1 MEGMQMKKQI
11 GLFLGVLLLI
21 GATGC
26 GKEPQKQVL
35 YENKDLGIGFLMPEG
50 YKENPYEVEE
60 NVTHAGT
67 VINFLEPKSKAL
79 VFSLYSMDK
88 DYWDNE
94 VKESFSI
101 PYRELYRDD
110 RNVLLY
116 LSVSDVQYDVND
128 PAQKE
133 KYFELLNLKDEV
145 LDSLYFLE

>member
-1 MEGMQMKKQI
+1 
-11 GLFLGVLLLI
+11 
-21 GATGC
+21 
-26 GKEPQKQVL
+26 
-35 YENKDLGIGFLMPEG
+35 
-50 YKENPYEVEE
+50 
-60 NVTHAGT
+60 
-67 VINFLEPKSKAL
+67 
-79 VFSLYSMDK
+79 MDK

-110 RNVLLY
+110 KNVLLY

>member
-1 MEGMQMKKQI
+1 MKKQI

>member
-1 MEGMQMKKQI
+1 MKKI
-11 GLFLGVLLLI
+11 LI
-21 GATGC
+21 GILVVVIVVIG
-26 GKEPQKQVL
+26 GIFVYENQKNTEQVL

-60 NVTHAGT
+60 SVTDTGT
-67 VINFLEPKSKAL
+67 IINFLEPESKAL
-79 VFSLYSMDK
+79 VFSLYSMDC

-110 RNVLLY
+110 KNVLLY

>member
-1 MEGMQMKKQI
+1 MKKI
-11 GLFLGVLLLI
+11 LI
-21 GATGC
+21 GILVVVIVVIG
-26 GKEPQKQVL
+26 GIFVYENQKNTEQVL

-110 RNVLLY
+110 KNVLLY

-133 KYFELLNLKDEV
+133 KYFELWNLKDEV

>member
-1 MEGMQMKKQI
+1 MKKI
-11 GLFLGVLLLI
+11 LI
-21 GATGC
+21 GILVVVIVVIG
-26 GKEPQKQVL
+26 GIFVYENQKNTEQVL

-110 RNVLLY
+110 KNVLLY

-128 PAQKE
+128 PAQKD

>member
-1 MEGMQMKKQI
+1 MKKI
-11 GLFLGVLLLI
+11 LI
-21 GATGC
+21 GILVVVIVVIG
-26 GKEPQKQVL
+26 GIFVYENQKKTEQVL

-110 RNVLLY
+110 KNVLLY